1 MYSILIVDDETVIL
15 EGLREVIADSGLPL
29 KEVRTASSADEAL
42 RLYERTP
49 FDILLTDIS
58 MPRMDGLKMAEEM
71 KKIWP
76 HTAVIFLTGFQD
88 FEYARE
94 ALRLHSFDY
103 LLKPMPDEEL
113 LERLRAVMEA
123 LDSRWMNQFV
133 YNCDEIFAARCKNRE
148 SAEELRQQMRR
159 GRTDFKSLQSSGFPF
174 DRERRLRL
182 LVFAYQ
188 TEQIRVNPDT
198 LHDWITEILRKL
210 TYGYGYVC
218 GFSDSPGYSV
228 FLVQKSADSEELFT
242 GVYRALEEMQ
252 GYFYTRLDLNMTI
265 VVSHRSVWERWIE
278 LAGKLLAQT
287 RESGQYG
294 ALYTYEEDLEAREDG
309 NLLMYRIRD
318 YISRNPGEDL
328 SLGRLAQQFHI
339 NPSYLS
345 RSFHQTI
352 QTSLSLYTA
361 QIRMEEAK
369 RLLRETDDKIC
380 DIAQKVG
387 FGTQGYFTKVFRKMV
402 GISPKEYRLNK
413 K

>member
-15 EGLREVIADSGLPL
+15 EGLREAVEESALPL
-29 KEVRTASSADEAL
+29 KEIRTASSADEAL
-42 RLYERTP
+42 RLYEQTP

-58 MPRMDGLKMAEEM
+58 MPQMDGLEMVGRM

-113 LERLRAVMEA
+113 TERLKAVIEA
-123 LDSRWMNQFV
+123 LDSRWMSRFV
-133 YNCDEIFAARCKNRE
+133 YDCEEIFVTRRKNRE
-148 SAEELRQQMRR
+148 SAEELKRQMKQ
-159 GRTDFKSLQSSGFPF
+159 GKTDFGSLKTCGFPF
-174 DRERRLRL
+174 DRERKLRL
-182 LVFAYQ
+182 LVFVYQ
-188 TEQIRVNPDT
+188 TEGMRADPDT
-198 LHDWITEILRKL
+198 IHDWMTEILEKI

-218 GFSDSPGYSV
+218 GFSQCPGYSV

-242 GVYRALEEMQ
+242 GVYKALEEMQ
-252 GYFYTRLDLNMTI
+252 GYFYTRLDLQMTI
-265 VVSHRSVWERWIE
+265 LVSHRSVWENWIE
-278 LAGKLLAQT
+278 LAKKMLLQA
-287 RESGQYG
+287 RESGPCG
-294 ALYTYEEDLEAREDG
+294 ALYTYEERSEAEDG

-328 SLGRLAQQFHI
+328 SLGKLAQQFHI

-352 QTSLSLYTA
+352 QKPLSLYTT
-361 QIRMEEAK
+361 QIRVEEAK
-369 RLLRETDDKIC
+369 RLLRETDDKIYE
-380 DIAQKVG
+380 IAQKVG
-387 FGTQGYFTKVFRKMV
+387 FETQGYFTKVFNKMV
-402 GISPKEYRLNK
+402 GISPKEYRINK